1 MYLPCFLPATRTCC
15 LAFVF
20 LFFAL
25 SVVVQPATAMANN
38 QPPKHPPIPAGV
50 NLPNPKAT
58 PEQILESLVGIPY
71 RIDGTTDEFG
81 NYTLFAQPNK
91 RFASPGLNCS
101 GLVLTASRLLLR
113 TNFTLHEV
121 MVDRLNDSYQ
131 GAPLGHDWDFGWD
144 LIMNISENF
153 PRTLLLPGNKTMDP
167 AKSTGS
173 MPHGFD
179 LAKKET
185 WHELLPRFQKNH
197 VYLVSWKQKV
207 KNPGYDW
214 AHYHVGLIHKNSKG
228 DVWLYQTT
236 RQGKT
241 ANRRN
246 LASAEG
252 MQSFMK
258 SFARPG
264 VPRYLTI
271 IEVALPKA
279 GQ

>member
-1 MYLPCFLPATRTCC
+1 MHCSLPATRTCF
-15 LAFVF
+15 LASVVLF
-20 LFFAL
+20 LFFLLAVL
-25 SVVVQPATAMANN
+25 QPAPALAQN
-38 QPPKHPPIPAGV
+38 QPPKQAPIPAGIH
-50 NLPNPKAT
+50 LPGPNAT

-81 NYTLFAQPNK
+81 NYTLFAQPNE

-144 LIMNISENF
+144 LIMNISERF

-167 AKSTGS
+167 AKTTGS
-173 MPHGFD
+173 TPHGFD

-185 WHELLPRFQKNH
+185 WHELMPRFKTNH
-197 VYLVSWKQKV
+197 LYLVSWKQQV

-228 DVWLYQTT
+228 EVWLYQTT

-258 SFARPG
+258 SFARPSI
-264 VPRYLTI
+264 PRYLTI
-271 IEVALPKA
+271 IEVTLPKT